1 MLKNQSTKRQGQ
13 TKPHKDEDM
22 KTTLDTGLDLATY
35 LLLLL
40 LLLLLPVL
48 LVVHLEV

>member
-1 MLKNQSTKRQGQ
+1 
-13 TKPHKDEDM
+13 M

-40 LLLLLPVL
+40 LPVL